1 MGSQMKGLIFCLTMV
16 LIMSVSI
23 GDVESGAAIYKGIA
37 SWYSED
43 DPGVLETTANME
55 RFDDS
60 EFTCAIWEVP
70 FGTILKVTNTEN
82 NKYVYVRVN
91 DRGPAKRLVMEG
103 RVIDLTKKAFSRIAD
118 LEEGLVEVKIE
129 TM

>member
-1 MGSQMKGLIFCLTMV
+1 MKGLIFCLTMV